1 VQGDVRCDVAVVGA
15 GLLGLATARELG
27 TQRPGLRVAVLEAEA
42 DVATHQSGRS
52 SGVLHRGLYYAPGS
66 LKARLCVA
74 GAARLLRYCEERG
87 VDHRLCGKVVVA
99 TSAAELTRLDE
110 LHRRGLA
117 NGVPGLELIGPG
129 RLTDLEPGVAGIRAL
144 YSPET
149 GIVDFPG
156 VARALA
162 DDVRA
167 AGGQILT
174 RRKVVD
180 VARRRSSVVLD
191 TPLGA
196 VEARHAVV
204 CAGVQADRLA
214 ALDGQSREPRIVP
227 FRGDYWVLRESARQL
242 VNALVYPVPDPSF
255 PFLGIHSTLR
265 LDGSIWLGPNAV
277 LAFARDGYSR
287 LRIRPN
293 DLWEALSAPGLRRL
307 AGRHWRVGA
316 LELARDWSRRLL
328 VRQARKLFPA
338 LTAADLMAGPAGI
351 RAQALAPDG
360 TLVDDF
366 VFQGDGRVLHVRNAP
381 SPGAT
386 SSLAIGEEIA
396 ATALSAFGLEGAA

>member
-1 VQGDVRCDVAVVGA
+1 
-15 GLLGLATARELG
+15 
-27 TQRPGLRVAVLEAEA
+27 
-42 DVATHQSGRS
+42 
-52 SGVLHRGLYYAPGS
+52 
-66 LKARLCVA
+66 
-74 GAARLLRYCEERG
+74 
-87 VDHRLCGKVVVA
+87 
-99 TSAAELTRLDE
+99 
-110 LHRRGLA
+110 
-117 NGVPGLELIGPG
+117 
-129 RLTDLEPGVAGIRAL
+129 
-144 YSPET
+144 
-149 GIVDFPG
+149 
-156 VARALA
+156 
-162 DDVRA
+162 
-167 AGGQILT
+167 
-174 RRKVVD
+174 
-180 VARRRSSVVLD
+180 
-191 TPLGA
+191 
-196 VEARHAVV
+196 
-204 CAGVQADRLA
+204 
-214 ALDGQSREPRIVP
+214 
-227 FRGDYWVLRESARQL
+227 VLRESARQL

-338 LTAADLMAGPAGI
+338 LTAADLTAGPAGI